1 MGKGS
6 SRVLGVESSDP
17 VLASISPLALGLA
30 SGTALVIDLSAR
42 GGRSLADLISE
53 GPSLDELAPG
63 RSGVAVIGGGGIDP
77 SAAAELA
84 ERLARHWPA
93 VVVRPGTSP
102 WVGTTVPVVPL
113 FPGILAPADSSA
125 AVWQP
130 VPGGS
135 RPPGP
140 GPVLPRLRRSTM
152 QALLRGRVP
161 VRSHWISA
169 WKRVWELPWG

>member
-6 SRVLGVESSDP
+6 SRVLGVSSPDP
-17 VLASISPLALGLA
+17 VLAFISPLALGLA
-30 SGTALVIDLSAR
+30 SGTALVIDLPAR
-42 GGRSLADLISE
+42 GGRSLADLVTE

-77 SAAAELA
+77 ASAAELA
-84 ERLARHWPA
+84 ERLARYWPA
-93 VVVRPGTSP
+93 VVVRPGTSSWAGP
-102 WVGTTVPVVPL
+102 TVPVVPL
-113 FPGILAPADSSA
+113 LPGVLAPGDSSA

-130 VPGGS
+130 VPGGA

-140 GPVLPRLRRSTM
+140 GPVLPRLRRSTI
-152 QALLRGRVP
+152 QALLRGRAPVP
-161 VRSHWISA
+161 NRWISS